1 VFRQVSE
8 RRDTT
13 SSRLCGVSVDTAAGG
28 AEDGNQDTEIRVTWA
43 ELFFDLVFVF
53 AITGVSGL
61 LRGEQSWGGVLRAL
75 IVFVPVYW
83 CWVGASIHANTHDI
97 ENGLDRVGVFAVG
110 LGGLFMALALPGAY
124 EQRAALFAA
133 SYYAARLILVGL
145 VWRGRRMPLVTY
157 LVPVLVSGPL
167 LLAGAFLPPV
177 VREALWAMAG
187 LIDLATPTVVRRRL
201 LGVRFSPAHLTERF
215 GGFLII
221 ALGESIVAIGAPA
234 AAARHLDGAVVA
246 TVAAA
251 FVLACALWWVY
262 FVYAASAIRFA
273 LRTASVPGDIIR
285 QVLTFGHLS
294 FIGSVIAVSVGVADA
309 VAEPG
314 HRLGGPAIGL
324 LFGGCALYLATF
336 GYTRWRMFRKVST
349 TRLGAAAVV
358 LVLLPIAPWLPALAL
373 LSVLAVI
380 VVALN
385 VLEGLRVRRASAN

>member
-1 VFRQVSE
+1 M
-8 RRDTT
+8 
-13 SSRLCGVSVDTAAGG
+13 L
-28 AEDGNQDTEIRVTWA
+28 
-43 ELFFDLVFVF
+43 
-53 AITGVSGL
+53 
-61 LRGEQSWGGVLRAL
+61 
-75 IVFVPVYW
+75 
-83 CWVGASIHANTHDI
+83 
-97 ENGLDRVGVFAVG
+97 
-110 LGGLFMALALPGAY
+110 
-124 EQRAALFAA
+124 
-133 SYYAARLILVGL
+133 
-145 VWRGRRMPLVTY
+145 LVTY
-157 LVPVLVSGPL
+157 IVPVLVSGPL

-177 VREALWAMAG
+177 AREVLWAVAG

-201 LGVRFSPAHLTERF
+201 FGVRFSPAHLTERF

-221 ALGESIVAIGAPA
+221 ALGESIVAIGGPA
-234 AAARHLDGAVVA
+234 AAARRLDGAVVA

-294 FIGSVIAVSVGVADA
+294 FIGSIIAVAVGVADA

-314 HRLGGPAIGL
+314 HRLDGPAIGL

-358 LVLLPIAPWLPALAL
+358 LVLLPVAPWLPALAV
-373 LSVLAVI
+373 LSLLAVV

-385 VLEGLRVRRASAN
+385 VLESLRVRRDSAH